1 MTKLRKYLDRQGEG
15 ALAALA
21 KATGKA
27 HSHISRIADGH
38 KGPSLEFALELSQ
51 LTGIAPRDL
60 IKPKTD
66 TTPKRAK
73 ARLSTSRRSRA

>member
-1 MTKLRKYLDRQGEG
+1 MTKLRKYLNAEKG

-21 KATGKA
+21 KATGKN

-60 IKPKTD
+60 IKPKANTH
-66 TTPKRAK
+66 KRAK
-73 ARLSTSRRSRA
+73 ARLSTGRGRR